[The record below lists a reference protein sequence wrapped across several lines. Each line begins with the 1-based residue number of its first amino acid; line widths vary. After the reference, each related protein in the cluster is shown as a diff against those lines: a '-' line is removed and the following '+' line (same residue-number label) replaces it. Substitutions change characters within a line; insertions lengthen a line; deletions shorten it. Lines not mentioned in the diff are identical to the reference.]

1 MSDFVNDLFGL
12 KGRTAVVTGGSSGIG
27 KFIAEGFVRAGA
39 RVYIVARSGDAL
51 EEISNDL
58 SEVGTCIPIVADL
71 STMAGVRDLAD
82 QVVDADPDVHILVNN
97 AGVTFGAP
105 LEDFPEEELDRA
117 WNLNVKAVFH
127 LTRFLLPA
135 LRAAA
140 SDERPSS
147 VINVS
152 SVNGS
157 VVPEIPGHKGIGP
170 VRESWGYGASKA
182 GVNMLT
188 RHLGAALAVDNV
200 TVNAIAPGPFE
211 SRMTAPYFDNPEMR
225 SSTEAM
231 VPIGRIGTPI
241 DVQGASIFLASRAGA
256 YLTGAIIPVDGGW
269 STHG

>member
-1 MSDFVNDLFGL
+1 MSDFVDDLFGL

-27 KFIAEGFVRAGA
+27 TFIAEGLVRAGA
-39 RVYIVARSGDAL
+39 RVYIAARSADAL

-58 SEVGTCIPIVADL
+58 SEAGTCIPIVADL
-71 STMAGVRDLAD
+71 STTEGVRDLAD
-82 QVVDADPDVHILVNN
+82 EVMDADPEVHILVNN

-105 LEDFPEEELDRA
+105 LEDFPEEEFDRA
-117 WNLNVKAVFH
+117 WNVNVKAVFH

-140 SDERPSS
+140 SEERPST

-157 VVPEIPGHKGIGP
+157 VVPEIPGHKGMGP
-170 VRESWGYGASKA
+170 VRPSWGYGASKA

-188 RHLGAALAVDNV
+188 RHLGAELAVDNV

-211 SRMTAPYFDNPEMR
+211 SRMTAPYFADPDMR
-225 SSTEAM
+225 SSAEAM
-231 VPIGRIGTPI
+231 VPLGRIGTPS
-241 DVQGASIFLASRAGA
+241 DVQGATIFLASRAGA